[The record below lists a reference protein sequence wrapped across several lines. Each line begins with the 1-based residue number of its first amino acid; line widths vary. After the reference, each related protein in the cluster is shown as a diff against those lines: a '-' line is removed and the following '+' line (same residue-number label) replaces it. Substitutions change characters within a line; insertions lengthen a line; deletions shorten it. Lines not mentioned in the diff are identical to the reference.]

1 MVLTLLT
8 ADGPLTAD
16 AFGIDNHM
24 AWNSGAPNGKP
35 HSHAHDAKNVVEAD
49 DFAMER
55 GETDVDN
62 SSGSRPVRRT
72 RSSPTRS
79 SSPNMDRDDLAGLSA
94 KHHAKDFFT
103 CCLKVDFAENID
115 IISSS
120 VPGCLRDHDKDD
132 IPSSRVHGVH
142 PLLPDSLRGDADV
155 RANGDGSQHSVR
167 VGNYAQLGADSRGP
181 KNVQVEGDKSGRHDR
196 KTWRRHYS
204 KSSECGVGKMAA
216 NTQREMGAARDA
228 SKLYSMEAPED
239 CGEVDE

>member
-1 MVLTLLT
+1 LFPSKAVHQIIKFPIAMVLTPLT

-35 HSHAHDAKNVVEAD
+35 HSHAHDAKNEAD

-115 IISSS
+115 SISTVVFPAAYVIMTKTTFPQVGFTEFILYFPILFASTLMFVQMVMEANTLYEWAIMRNW
-120 VPGCLRDHDKDD
+120 VPTQG
-132 IPSSRVHGVH
+132 
-142 PLLPDSLRGDADV
+142 
-155 RANGDGSQHSVR
+155 
-167 VGNYAQLGADSRGP
+167 GP
-181 KNVQVEGDKSGRHDR
+181 KTYKSKATKAVVTIERPGEETTQNPASVE
-196 KTWRRHYS
+196 
-204 KSSECGVGKMAA
+204 
-216 NTQREMGAARDA
+216 
-228 SKLYSMEAPED
+228 
-239 CGEVDE
+239 